1 MKMLPGMTVIVPCDY
16 EQTRLATLAIAEYE
30 GPVYLRFGRPVW
42 PIFTEG
48 RPFEIGKA
56 QLFSQGTDVSIFACG
71 HMVWNAIE
79 AGKILE
85 AEGISAE
92 IVNIHTIKPLD
103 EKSVLESIRKTHCVV
118 TAEEHNVL
126 GGLGESIARVAGQ
139 HDPVPIEMVGTQ
151 DTFGE
156 SGTPTQL
163 LEKYGLSPEHIV
175 AAAKKV
181 ITRK

>member
-1 MKMLPGMTVIVPCDY
+1 M
-16 EQTRLATLAIAEYE
+16 
-30 GPVYLRFGRPVW
+30 
-42 PIFTEG
+42 
-48 RPFEIGKA
+48 
-56 QLFSQGTDVSIFACG
+56 
-71 HMVWNAIE
+71 
-79 AGKILE
+79 LE
-85 AEGISAE
+85 AAGISAE

-103 EKSVLESIRKTHCVV
+103 EAAVLASIRKTGSVV

-126 GGLGESIARVAGQ
+126 GGLGESIARVAAK
-139 HDPVPIEMVGTQ
+139 HHPVPIELVGTQ